1 MLHAQGEPSPVSPL
15 HPLPANPLA
24 SSKAPAVSCTLP
36 ALLLWGQKVLIMIG
50 VQGTPKFTGL
60 ERAHFSSA
68 GDRGGLFME
77 FLILEASAQCSVFSG
92 WFASTFHPIQ
102 LSSLFPLIPK
112 KVSCLE
118 TPYFGT
124 SESIFG
130 LPAPHSLAASCAARA
145 CPQAGPPGLP
155 VSRW

>member
-1 MLHAQGEPSPVSPL
+1 MLHARGEPSPVSPL

-36 ALLLWGQKVLIMIG
+36 ALLLWGQKVLIMID

-77 FLILEASAQCSVFSG
+77 FLILEASAQCSV
-92 WFASTFHPIQ
+92 
-102 LSSLFPLIPK
+102 LSS
-112 KVSCLE
+112 
-118 TPYFGT
+118 
-124 SESIFG
+124 
-130 LPAPHSLAASCAARA
+130 
-145 CPQAGPPGLP
+145 QAGLQAHSILFNCLLCTP
-155 VSRW
+155 